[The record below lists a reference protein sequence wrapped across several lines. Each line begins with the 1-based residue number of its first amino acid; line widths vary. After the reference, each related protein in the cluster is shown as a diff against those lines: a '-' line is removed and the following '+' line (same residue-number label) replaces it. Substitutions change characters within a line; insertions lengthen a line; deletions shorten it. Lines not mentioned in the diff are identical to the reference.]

1 MFQGSIVPIITPFRD
16 DDSIDYETLEHL
28 IEFHIKSGTKG
39 IIPVGTTGES
49 ATLSHSEHRDVVKF
63 TIKVA
68 DKRIPIIAGAGSN
81 STKEAIELAK
91 QAEGD
96 GADGILSITPYYN
109 KPTQEGLIAHFTEI
123 AKNVNLPIILYNVP
137 GRTGVNILPETVFE
151 LSKIKNIVGIKEASG
166 NLIQASQIIE
176 LSNGRI
182 RVFCGEDALSFP
194 IMTIGGKGCI
204 AASANV
210 APSDFASMIDEVME
224 DNIQRARIL
233 YYKLLPLCKAM
244 FLETNPAPVKEAL
257 YIMGL
262 IPTPKTRLPL
272 VRVREET
279 AKKIRDV
286 LISLGIIKS

>member
-1 MFQGSIVPIITPFRD
+1 MFEGSIVPIITPFKD
-16 DDSIDYETLEHL
+16 DDSIDYETLERL

-63 TIKVA
+63 TIEVTA
-68 DKRIPIIAGAGSN
+68 KRIPIIAGAGSN
-81 STKEAIELAK
+81 STKEAIELAR
-91 QAEGD
+91 QAEKD

-123 AKNVNLPIILYNVP
+123 AKNVKLPIILYNVP
-137 GRTGVNILPETVFE
+137 GRTGVNMLPETVFKLAQIE
-151 LSKIKNIVGIKEASG
+151 NIVGIKEASG
-166 NLIQASQIIE
+166 NLIQASEIIK
-176 LSNGRI
+176 LCNGKI
-182 RVFCGEDALSFP
+182 SVFCGEDSLAFP
-194 IMTIGGKGCI
+194 MMAIGAKGCI

-210 APSDFASMIDEVME
+210 APADFASMIDEEAE
-224 DNIQRARIL
+224 DDMQRARSL

-262 IPTPKTRLPL
+262 IPTPKVRLPL
-272 VRVREET
+272 VRVSNET
-279 AKKIRDV
+279 SKKIREV
-286 LISLGIIKS
+286 LISLGIVK